1 MKINIIK
8 WILYTIVFAIC
19 LFSFDLDVKVYPRVI
34 SLSLVLGFFAGLLNE
49 ILTQLKEINNK
60 L

>member
-8 WILYTIVFAIC
+8 WIIYTVLFGIC
-19 LFSFDLDVKVYPRVI
+19 LFSFDLDIKVYPKII

-49 ILTQLKEINNK
+49 ILSELKDINNK
-60 L
+60 

>member
-8 WILYTIVFAIC
+8 WIIYTVLFVIC
-19 LFSFDLDVKVYPRVI
+19 LFSFDLDIKVYPKII

-49 ILTQLKEINNK
+49 ILSELKDINNK
-60 L
+60 